1 MAFTTMALCHQRR
14 VLYMSV
20 CVCVLLTEG
29 LQVYISMHRQERKR
43 AMNGKQKEQKEF
55 RSRIE
60 RSKEVRRES

>member
-1 MAFTTMALCHQRR
+1 
-14 VLYMSV
+14 MSV

-43 AMNGKQKEQKEF
+43 AKNGKQMEQKEF